1 VVSANAV
8 QAAPVGL
15 AAALSTAALAGT
27 NFATAATA
35 AKAIVMTT
43 LQKTI
48 ITGTLV
54 AAVGAGICEARQATS
69 LRSQVQT
76 LQQLQ
81 TPLAE
86 QIQQL
91 TSEGENAARR
101 LAALRDENERLTQ
114 NSTELLKLR
123 SEVTRLKNEAQ
134 NLTQA
139 RRAEDSTAESARAMV
154 NRVNQ
159 LKQYLEQNA
168 IEKIPELQ
176 FVSDN
181 AWIMAVSNQG
191 LETKDFET
199 DGDYKYAAER
209 LRGAAENR
217 FAKLVQ
223 EALRKYSTANN
234 QQVPSDLS
242 QMQQYCEAGVG
253 DVLQRLYEIK
263 PKSALPEG
271 ALKDMTIKEEWLIT
285 RKQGVDPNSSYR
297 LAIFPYNTVLW
308 QSPR

>member
-1 VVSANAV
+1 
-8 QAAPVGL
+8 L
-15 AAALSTAALAGT
+15 AATLSSTALAGT
-27 NFATAATA
+27 SFATAATT
-35 AKAIVMTT
+35 AKTIAMTT
-43 LQKTI
+43 LQKAI
-48 ITGTLV
+48 ITGTVV
-54 AAVGAGICEARQATS
+54 AAVGAGIYEARQSNS
-69 LRSQVQT
+69 LRSQVQR
-76 LQQLQ
+76 LQQRQ
-81 TPLAE
+81 TTLSE

-91 TSEGENAARR
+91 TSEGENATRR
-101 LAALRDENERLTQ
+101 LGALRDENESLTQ
-114 NSTELLKLR
+114 NTAELLKLR

-159 LKQYLEQNA
+159 LKQYLEQNP

-181 AWIMAVSNQG
+181 AWIGAVSNQG
-191 LETKDFET
+191 LETKDFAT
-199 DGDYKYAAER
+199 DGDYKHAAER
-209 LRGAAENR
+209 LRGDAESR

-223 EALRKYSTANN
+223 DALRKYSTANN

-242 QMQQYCEAGVG
+242 QMQQYCETGVG
-253 DVLQRLYEIK
+253 DILQQLYEIK
-263 PKSALPEG
+263 PKSTLPEG
-271 ALKDMTIKEEWLIT
+271 ALKDMTVKEEWLIT
-285 RKQGVDPNSSYR
+285 RKQGVNRNSSYR